1 MPTIEELDAKI
12 ATVKQQ
18 IADRNAMIVPQPK
31 TRVGWASYIIDN
43 DRGLLDKYA
52 DAERAWYQMKL
63 QQEQQ
68 DKLQKEQ
75 QKFAKELAREQRNQQ
90 DLIQMDEN
98 MKARANAAVKYN
110 YALQNLDRANKSG
123 IKADIDKAQLELA
136 LSRHELDYYNKRTGY
151 TEPKLETINKEEP
164 NSETREDKASVP
176 VKLEESKSKKSFKTE
191 QDKKDHLANLKSMD
205 PDGQNK
211 EVQAEINR
219 IKGITSTEAS
229 NALLAKA
236 NEEYAKTGKYDKNIF
251 KVKYSNNKATLVF
264 KAGK

>member
-12 ATVKQQ
+12 AAVKQQ
-18 IADRNAMIVPQPK
+18 IAERNAMIVPQPK

-75 QKFAKELAREQRNQQ
+75 HKFAKELAREQRNQQ
-90 DLIQMDEN
+90 DLIHMDEN

-123 IKADIDKAQLELA
+123 IKADIDRAELELA

-151 TEPKLETINKEEP
+151 TEPLQEVVIEDVPATNDIANVDVLMGDIGKLSSTNSLQEMESMLKKAEEHPEYKSEQNSKLRDKVTDLKKLISNKKAYLKDEEFRKNWKPGQPFDAKKFRRVINKGVW
-164 NSETREDKASVP
+164 S
-176 VKLEESKSKKSFKTE
+176 LERKK
-191 QDKKDHLANLKSMD
+191 
-205 PDGQNK
+205 
-211 EVQAEINR
+211 
-219 IKGITSTEAS
+219 
-229 NALLAKA
+229 
-236 NEEYAKTGKYDKNIF
+236 
-251 KVKYSNNKATLVF
+251 
-264 KAGK
+264 